1 MRKLPFKQVSR
12 NKIKVSSC
20 NCCLFDI
27 LLQGIGLHANLRG
40 RIIDLNP
47 SFFELSK
54 HGTCC
59 TNNIFESS
67 TSRVPGHYLL
77 LRLIVIFF

>member
-1 MRKLPFKQVSR
+1 MRKLLFKQVSR

-47 SFFELSK
+47 HFFNYPSMVHAARIMYLSQAQAVYQ
-54 HGTCC
+54 GT
-59 TNNIFESS
+59 TF
-67 TSRVPGHYLL
+67 Y
-77 LRLIVIFF
+77 